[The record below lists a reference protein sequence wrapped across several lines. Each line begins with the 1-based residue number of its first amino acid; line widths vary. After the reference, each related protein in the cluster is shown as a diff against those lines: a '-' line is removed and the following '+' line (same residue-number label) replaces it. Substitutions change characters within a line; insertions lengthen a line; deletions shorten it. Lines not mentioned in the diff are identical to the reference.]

1 MKKRSAIWAFVPL
14 LSLLLTACGGDS
26 YPELE
31 LPDVSALETVHAVCE
46 DVRFDYPDGKWTL
59 AGQDPAQ
66 LYLTQTLE
74 DSASVAVTVRFEAAS
89 TKLTESDLRDL
100 KKEML
105 SADMDFME
113 AAAAEFRSV
122 DGERVAYLD
131 IVVSDMDRY
140 LDAILEAAGLTEA
153 DLADMGGRDALLES
167 MPATSQLMFYFNRGA
182 DLYSVSGVY
191 FNEDQKNA
199 LLELFAVIYPS
210 LGKA

>member
-1 MKKRSAIWAFVPL
+1 MSFATVAGEGK
-14 LSLLLTACGGDS
+14 LTLAPVNNNGTGTFTLGGGI
-26 YPELE
+26 LQ
-31 LPDVSALETVHAVCE
+31 ALESAVGITFE
-46 DVRFDYPDGKWTL
+46 LTGNLTL
-59 AGQDPAQ
+59 R
-66 LYLTQTLE
+66 E
-74 DSASVAVTVRFEAAS
+74 AS
-89 TKLTESDLRDL
+89 TINGVFKLTESDLRDL

-131 IVVSDMDRY
+131 IVISDMDRY

-191 FNEDQKNA
+191 FDEDQKNA